1 MGKGMQETNE
11 CSRQESGNVGETIV
25 LFLPHK
31 IQQGVDVNTQEREGR
46 GV

>member
-11 CSRQESGNVGETIV
+11 SSRQESGNVGEAIV
-25 LFLPHK
+25 PPPRDSAGSGCKHM
-31 IQQGVDVNTQEREGR
+31 GAAGR

>member
-11 CSRQESGNVGETIV
+11 SSRQESGNVGETIV
-25 LFLPHK
+25 SSPRRK
-31 IQQGVDVNTQEREGR
+31 IVQGLDVNEVEGR